1 MMRNKKESPIIEKIE
16 ITDIAAEGKAI
27 AKHEGKV
34 IFVPYVAPGDIVDL
48 KITRKRRSYAE
59 GTAIKFHEYSKDRT
73 EPFCEHFGICGGCKW
88 QHLSYEK
95 QLHYKAKQVVDNL
108 ERIAKVP
115 FPEPLPII
123 GSDSIKHYR
132 NKLEYTF
139 SDKRW
144 FLPDEPFDQPA
155 SEIPGL
161 GFHIPG
167 RFDKVLD
174 LKHCYLQPEL
184 SDKIRIA
191 VKKYSIENELSYQN
205 LRNHEGL
212 LRNLIV
218 RNSNTGEWMVIV
230 VFGEEENKDAQ
241 IALMDFL
248 KQSFPEITSLWY
260 VINTKANDSIHD
272 LEPQLHFGKPY
283 LSEKMMH
290 MEYQIGPKAFY
301 QTNSEQA
308 EKLYQIAYDFSQ
320 LTGDELVYD
329 LYTGTGTIA
338 NLLAN
343 KAKEVVGVEYIE
355 EAILDARKN
364 SEINNVKNT
373 TFIAGDMKDVLNSSF
388 LEKHGYPDVI
398 VTDPPRAGM
407 HPKVIESILEAA
419 PKKIVYISCNP
430 ATQARDIALMQPNY
444 TISKVQPV
452 DMFPN
457 THHVENV
464 ILLTRSEN

>member
-1 MMRNKKESPIIEKIE
+1 MRNKKELPILENIE

-34 IFVPYVAPGDIVDL
+34 IFIPYVAPGDIVDIKL
-48 KITRKRRSYAE
+48 TRKKNSYAE
-59 GTAIKFHEYSKDRT
+59 GTAANFHSYSPDRM
-73 EPFCEHFGICGGCKW
+73 EPFCEHFGVCGGCKW
-88 QHLSYEK
+88 QHLNYKK
-95 QLHYKAKQVVDNL
+95 QLYYKAKQVADNL

-115 FPEPLPII
+115 FPTPNPII

-139 SDKRW
+139 SDRRW
-144 FLPDEPFDQPA
+144 FMPNESFDQAPEDIPA
-155 SEIPGL
+155 L

-174 LKHCYLQPEL
+174 IKHCYLQPEL
-184 SDKIRIA
+184 SDKIRLA
-191 VKKYSIENELSYQN
+191 VKKYSLEHDLTFQN
-205 LRNHEGL
+205 LRNHQGL

-218 RNSNTGEWMVIV
+218 RNSNTNEWMVIV
-230 VFGEEENKDAQ
+230 VFGEDNNKEVQ
-241 IALMDFL
+241 IKLLDFL
-248 KQSFPEITSLWY
+248 KQTFPEITSLWY
-260 VINTKANDSIHD
+260 VINTKVNDSIND
-272 LEPQLHFGKPY
+272 LEPILHFGKAY

-290 MEYQIGPKAFY
+290 MEYHVGPKAFY

-308 EKLYQIAYDFSQ
+308 EKLYQIACDFSQ
-320 LTGDELVYD
+320 LTGTELVYD

-343 KAKEVVGVEYIE
+343 KAKHVVGVEYIE
-355 EAILDARKN
+355 EAILDAKKN
-364 SEINNVKNT
+364 SEINTIKNT
-373 TFIAGDMKDVLNSSF
+373 TFVAGDMKDVLTPSF
-388 LEKHGYPDVI
+388 LDKHGYPEVI

-407 HPKVIESILEAA
+407 HPKVVENMLLAA
-419 PKKIVYISCNP
+419 PKRIVYISCNP
-430 ATQARDIALMQPNY
+430 ATQARDIAVLYPHY
-444 TISKVQPV
+444 EVTKVQPV

-464 ILLTRSEN
+464 ILLTKTEN